1 VSNVLLNAGSGGAT
15 LGTDTVTGTPNVDYQ
30 IVKLSISA
38 AGVAPTTV
46 SASNP
51 MPANLAQIS
60 GTAASVNSG
69 VKDAG
74 TLRVVIAT
82 DQPSLTNAQ
91 PVSQSG
97 TWSVNLGT
105 LNGVA
110 LDTSVNGLLVAQA
123 STTSGQKGPLVQGAV
138 TTAAPTYTTAQTDPL
153 SLTTSGALRVDIGA
167 TSANATAIK
176 VDGSAVT
183 QPVSGTVTTSP
194 PANASTNIA
203 QINGV
208 TPLMGNGT
216 TGTGSLR
223 VTISS
228 DNTAFSVNAVQSGT
242 WTVQPGN
249 TANTTPWLTTNV
261 PGTSP
266 GSTQSR
272 VKAAAS
278 TNATS
283 LKASAGVVLGY
294 ALYNNTS
301 SAKFFKFYN
310 KASAPTVGTDTPA
323 FTIIIPA
330 SGGANVEFSSGIPFG
345 TGIAYAITGA
355 VTDAD
360 TTATAADD
368 VHGVVLWK

>member
-1 VSNVLLNAGSGGAT
+1 MSNVLLNAGSGGAT